1 MTETDLITRLGGA
14 KYVSERTGASK
25 TAVCNWRHNGIPWRL
40 RTGIAALANELGVEL
55 PDDFLPSLADTNNV
69 KGPKAA

>member
-25 TAVCNWRHNGIPWRL
+25 TAVCNWRHNGIPWRY
-40 RTGIAALANELGVEL
+40 RTGITALAQEQGVKL
-55 PDDFLPSLADTNNV
+55 PDDFLPSLADA
-69 KGPKAA
+69 GEADGSKAA